1 MGYGASE
8 SALATTSFH
17 PYPSCLAIVCQT
29 AKGVALTIYSQHA
42 NRGKTQILATY
53 QGPDGVVS
61 KTVTSLGD
69 SSLAVPI
76 VDALNRIS
84 AFATVPVSVHDRR
97 EQRVDYY
104 PRKHLAALTD
114 SAARA
119 DLLCGAHSLWY
130 EYVCLRLHQALVDL
144 ENALVTVPDT
154 VIRAIRSELELE
166 EAELCAALDD
176 FSGTSSGPETEN
188 ARHWEFDQPFVKFD
202 DGMDTLSGEVREQL
216 DRREEGFTKEEREK
230 AVADLR
236 VLVTAHSRC
245 AGRWASLDDTSREI
259 FAEPYDSDGFY
270 LTVQAPEPGDDDSS
284 WEIEIGRWEPDDPD
298 EEYGEHS
305 SATGSAVISC
315 APPAAPDADVIA
327 HLLNSVGEK
336 PLLLAQWAET
346 SVGRALAGTTIV
358 VTERYEP

>member
-1 MGYGASE
+1 MA
-8 SALATTSFH
+8 
-17 PYPSCLAIVCQT
+17 
-29 AKGVALTIYSQHA
+29 IYSQHA

-69 SSLAVPI
+69 SRPAAPI

-97 EQRVDYY
+97 EQRADYY
-104 PRKHLAALTD
+104 PRRHLAALTD
-114 SAARA
+114 TAARA
-119 DLLCGAHSLWY
+119 DLLSGAHSLWY
-130 EYVCLRLHQALVDL
+130 EYVSLRLHQALADL
-144 ENALVTVPDT
+144 ENALVAVPDM
-154 VIRAIRSELELE
+154 VSRAIHSELEVE
-166 EAELCAALDD
+166 ESELRAAIDD

-188 ARHWEFDQPFVKFD
+188 ERHWEFGHPFVKYD
-202 DGMDTLSGEVREQL
+202 DGMDTLSDETREQL
-216 DRREEGFTKEEREK
+216 DRREAGFTREEREK

-245 AGRWASLDDTSREI
+245 TGMWASLDDPSREI

-270 LTVQAPEPGDDDSS
+270 MTVQAPEPDDADGS

-305 SATGSAVISC
+305 SATGSTVISC
-315 APPAAPDADVIA
+315 AVPAAPDADEIA
-327 HLLNSVGEK
+327 HLLKSVEEK
-336 PLLLAQWAET
+336 PLLLVQWAET
-346 SVGRALAGTTIV
+346 PVGTAIAGTTIE
-358 VTERYEP
+358 VTKRYDS